1 MVSVGSML
9 LMLVIDLWQE
19 EMEWEPVVHD
29 HRGEEI
35 ALFVLGT
42 AIVAAIVIV
51 RRIMR
56 RERSARRRML
66 E

>member
-1 MVSVGSML
+1 MFLSLS
-9 LMLVIDLWQE
+9 IIRCQE
-19 EMEWEPVVHD
+19 EIGWDPVVRD

-51 RRIMR
+51 GRMMR
-56 RERSARRRML
+56 RERSANRRML